1 MLSHKNPVFG
11 FDNDHP
17 GNIATFISLCGTI
30 KRVIQILELTATLYE
45 DMLK

>member
-1 MLSHKNPVFG
+1 MISHTNSVSD

-30 KRVIQILELTATLYE
+30 KRVIKILELTATLSE
-45 DMLK
+45 DILK